1 MSISPLLSSV
11 GQFSPATIRPE
22 ISQPTPGKIGE
33 GLPYTSFE
41 NALADQIQT
50 KTDPILHPNQ
60 LRMGAASPTGNFVSE
75 AVEDVQRMQMKATQ
89 ATQKVI
95 QGDGAALHQSMI
107 AMEEAS
113 VSFQLLVEMRNKIVE
128 SLQELMRMQ
137 I

>member
-1 MSISPLLSSV
+1 MISPLLSSV
-11 GQFSPATIRPE
+11 TQFSPATIRPE
-22 ISQPTPGKIGE
+22 ISQPTPNKIGE
-33 GLPYTSFE
+33 GLPFTSFE
-41 NALADQIQT
+41 NTLAEQIQRQ
-50 KTDPILHPNQ
+50 TDPILHPNEMRVNGSN
-60 LRMGAASPTGNFVSE
+60 LIGGAIQ
-75 AVEDVQRMQMKATQ
+75 DVQQMQMKAAQ
-89 ATQKVI
+89 ASQKVA